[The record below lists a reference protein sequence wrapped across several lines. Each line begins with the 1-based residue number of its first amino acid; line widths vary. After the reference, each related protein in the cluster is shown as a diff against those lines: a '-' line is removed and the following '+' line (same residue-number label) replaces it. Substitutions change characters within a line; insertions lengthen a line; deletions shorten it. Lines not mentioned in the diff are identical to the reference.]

1 MFLKPTKGRGKTNSA
16 CRSKSLAL
24 SIAAITSTMAFSSA
38 GYAQNADDELEEI
51 TVTGSRIRMTDGMAE
66 PTPVTVV
73 TVSELNNFD
82 PGGTVAEQLDSLPQF
97 FRTQTAQ
104 RSSGSLAFTVGSFL
118 DMRALGSQRTLVLL
132 DGARMAPGDKRGPVN
147 VDTFPTALV
156 RSVDV
161 VTGGA
166 SAAYG
171 ADALGGVT
179 NFVID
184 REFDGVKFS
193 SGTGISEYGDGF
205 RVNASIAGGF
215 DIGDR
220 LHVIGSFEAR
230 QIDQIVRDTEDLDS
244 SWYQRWGWVKN
255 PAWISATA
263 TPNVPQRLTLPNVAQ
278 TDRHPYGMITGT
290 NTVLDGMVFNRE
302 GTAVVPFRDG
312 TVTSKAGVGTTR
324 TTSGGPEADLAY
336 KANEGPGQGSE
347 VVGRSLFLA
356 GNYQF
361 TDNLSGYAQ
370 VVAGRSESNAD
381 NTRGSV
387 TGITMTSIW
396 APRIAIDNVFVPAY
410 VRNTLAAAGKT
421 EFTLS
426 REGAFKDV
434 PEIGIDS
441 RDRNTFNTQT
451 YTVGFDYDLPNEWN
465 VSGSYSSGETERLT
479 HTYDMNRI
487 DRMALGMDAVVHPTT
502 GATVCRVNLP
512 QYSPTVAQL
521 NAAGLASG
529 LYDDRTDNDPVRQRL
544 ASPVGLDNTIGG
556 CIPYN
561 VMGYGNISADAIEY
575 VGTLKKSVGIVEQ
588 DFAEVVT
595 TGDLYEGWGYGPIS
609 MAAGLTWR
617 ESAFSDEAFPVG
629 VDALGP
635 PLNVPALGIRGI
647 APGYTGGSP
656 NLHKFSTVP
665 KISGEYNVWEWFS
678 ELQIPLWESGS
689 GNQRVGSSLAYRQS
703 DYNLSGKVESW
714 KAGLDFQ
721 ALEGLRLRATK
732 SQDVRE
738 ATFAERFDAQGGGAN
753 VLDRTRNSE
762 SVSITVVASGNPN
775 LAPET
780 ADTTVVGFVFE
791 PSWDWAQGLSVSTDW
806 YEVDIADAISQI
818 TQQDVVDRCF
828 AGDTAQCTNIERD
841 PATGTITRVF
851 RRFFNQARA
860 NVEGV
865 DFEIG
870 YRTELDFFDSELES
884 LSVRLLGGKML
895 SREDIAAN
903 GTVSNQLDQYTL
915 PELRANITTTYSY
928 GPWSAMLQAIHI
940 SGDKRDRNWIE
951 GRDVDDNYVAS
962 SSWWNGTLRYSSE
975 LSSGATWDV
984 GFNVL
989 NLLDTAPPIIASASG
1004 NQSVGS
1010 SYEEYG
1016 RRYNLSLN
1024 MNF

>member
-1 MFLKPTKGRGKTNSA
+1 MTTISHVVCAKPNAVRRKKA
-16 CRSKSLAL
+16 LAL
-24 SIAAITSTMAFSSA
+24 SMAAIVSAMAISSVA
-38 GYAQNADDELEEI
+38 YAQDDDDDLEEI

-73 TVSELNNFD
+73 TVAELNNFD

-104 RSSGSLAFTVGSFL
+104 RSFGSLAFTVGSFL

-156 RSVDV
+156 RTVDV

-179 NFVID
+179 NFIID
-184 REFDGVKFS
+184 REFEGLKIS
-193 SGTGISEYGDGF
+193 TGTGISEYGDGF
-205 RVNASIAGGF
+205 RVNASVAGGI

-220 LHVIGSFEAR
+220 LHVIGSLEAR
-230 QIDQIVRDTEDLDS
+230 QIDQIVRETEDLDS

-312 TVTSKAGVGTTR
+312 TVTSRVGTGATR
-324 TTSGGPEADLAY
+324 TTSGGPEAELAY
-336 KANEGPGQGSE
+336 KANMGPGQGSE

-356 GNYQF
+356 GQYEF
-361 TDNLSGYAQ
+361 SDSLSGYAQ
-370 VVAGRSESNAD
+370 VIAGRSESNGD
-381 NTRGSV
+381 STRGSV

-396 APRIAIDNVFVPAY
+396 APRIAVDNVYVPQY
-410 VRNTLAAAGKT
+410 VKDVLTAAGRT
-421 EFTLS
+421 EFVLS
-426 REGAFKDV
+426 REGAFAGV

-441 RDRNTFNTQT
+441 RDQNTFNTQT
-451 YTVGFDYDLPNEWN
+451 YTVGFDYDLPSGWN
-465 VSGSYSSGETERLT
+465 IAGSYSSGETERLT
-479 HTYDMNRI
+479 HTYNMNRI
-487 DRMALGMDAVVHPTT
+487 DRMALGMDAVRHPTT

-521 NAAGLASG
+521 NAAGLASR
-529 LYDDRTDNDPVRQRL
+529 LLDDRQPTPTPL
-544 ASPVGLDNTIGG
+544 KSPVGLDNTIGG
-556 CIPYN
+556 CVPYN

-588 DFAEVVT
+588 DFAEIVA
-595 TGDLYEGWGYGPIS
+595 TGELYEGWGPGPVS

-617 ESAFSDEAFPVG
+617 ESSFSDEAFPVD
-629 VDALGP
+629 VDELGP
-635 PLNVPALGIRGI
+635 PLNAPALGIRGI

-678 ELQIPLWESGS
+678 ELQVPIWESGS
-689 GNQRVGSSLAYRQS
+689 GEQTVGGSLAYRQS
-703 DYNLSGKVESW
+703 DYNLSGRVEAW
-714 KAGLDFQ
+714 KAGIEFQ
-721 ALEGLRLRATK
+721 VLEGLRFRATK

-738 ATFAERFDAQGGGAN
+738 ATFSERFDAQGGGGN
-753 VLDRTRNSE
+753 VLDRFRNSE
-762 SVSITVVASGNPN
+762 NVSITVVASGNPN

-791 PSWDWAQGLSVSTDW
+791 PGWDWSQGLSLSTDW
-806 YEVDIADAISQI
+806 YEVDIADAISQV

-828 AGDTAQCTNIERD
+828 AGDTAQCANIERD
-841 PATGTITRVF
+841 PSTGTITRVF

-860 NVEGV
+860 NVEGI

-870 YRTELDFFDSELES
+870 YRTDIDFFDNEAES
-884 LSVRLLGGKML
+884 VSVRLLGGKL
-895 SREDIAAN
+895 LTREDIAAN

-915 PELRANITTTYSY
+915 PELRANVTGTYSY
-928 GPWSAMLQAIHI
+928 GPWSFQLQGIHI
-940 SGDKRDRNWIE
+940 SGDKLDRNWIE

-962 SSWWNGTLRYSSE
+962 SSWWNGTIRYSSE
-975 LSSGATWDV
+975 FSSGATWDV

-989 NLLDTAPPIIASASG
+989 NLLDTAPPVIASASG
-1004 NQSVGS
+1004 NQFVGA

-1024 MNF
+1024 MSF

>member
-1 MFLKPTKGRGKTNSA
+1 MMRPISHSRRGNSTAVGRK
-16 CRSKSLAL
+16 KVLAL
-24 SIAAITSTMAFSSA
+24 SMAAIASAMAFSSTV
-38 GYAQNADDELEEI
+38 YAQEDDDDLEEI

-73 TVSELNNFD
+73 TLQELNNFD

-104 RSSGSLAFTVGSFL
+104 RSFGSLAFTVGSFL

-179 NFVID
+179 NFIID
-184 REFDGVKFS
+184 REFEGLRIS
-193 SGTGISEYGDGF
+193 TGTGISEYGDGF
-205 RVNASIAGGF
+205 RANASVAGGF
-215 DIGDR
+215 EIGDR
-220 LHVIGSFEAR
+220 LHVIGSLEAR
-230 QIDQIVRDTEDLDS
+230 QIDQIVRETEDLDS
-244 SWYQRWGWVKN
+244 SWYQRWGFVKN
-255 PAWISATA
+255 PAWVSATA

-302 GTAVVPFRDG
+302 GNAVVPFRDG

-324 TTSGGPEADLAY
+324 TTSGGPEAELAY
-336 KANEGPGQGSE
+336 KANQGPGQGSE

-356 GNYQF
+356 GQYEF
-361 TDNLSGYAQ
+361 TDSLSGYAQ
-370 VVAGRSESNAD
+370 AVVGRSESNGD
-381 NTRGSV
+381 NTRGSI

-396 APRIAIDNVFVPAY
+396 APRIAVDNAYLPAY
-410 VRNTLAAAGKT
+410 VRDTLRAAGRT
-421 EFTLS
+421 EFILS
-426 REGAFKDV
+426 REGAISGV

-441 RDRNTFNTQT
+441 RDRNTFNTET

-465 VSGSYSSGETERLT
+465 VSGSYSTGETERLT
-479 HTYDMNRI
+479 HTYNMNRI

-502 GATVCRVNLP
+502 GAIVCRVNLP
-512 QYSPTVAQL
+512 QFSPTVAQL
-521 NAAGLASG
+521 NAAGLASR
-529 LYDDRTDNDPVRQRL
+529 LLDDRQTTPTPL
-544 ASPVGLDNTIGG
+544 KSPVGLDNTIGG
-556 CIPYN
+556 CVPYN

-595 TGDLYEGWGYGPIS
+595 TGELFEGWGYGPIS

-617 ESAFSDEAFPVG
+617 ESGFSDEAFPVD
-629 VDALGP
+629 VDELGP
-635 PLNVPALGIRGI
+635 PLNAPALGIRGI

-665 KISGEYNVWEWFS
+665 KISGEYSVWEWFS
-678 ELQIPLWESGS
+678 ELQVPIWESGS
-689 GNQRVGSSLAYRQS
+689 GEQRIGGSLAYRQS
-703 DYNLSGKVESW
+703 DYNLSGQVEAW
-714 KAGLDFQ
+714 KAGIEFQ
-721 ALEGLRLRATK
+721 AFEGLRFRATK

-738 ATFAERFDAQGGGAN
+738 ATFSERFDAQGGGGN

-762 SVSITVVASGNPN
+762 TVSITVVASGNPN

-780 ADTTVVGFVFE
+780 ADTTVMGFVFE
-791 PSWDWAQGLSVSTDW
+791 PTWDWAQGLSLSTDW
-806 YEVDIADAISQI
+806 YEVDIADAISQV

-828 AGDTAQCTNIERD
+828 AGDTSQCANIERD

-851 RRFFNQARA
+851 RRFFNQAQA
-860 NVEGV
+860 KVEGI

-870 YRTELDFFDSELES
+870 YRTDIDFFDNEAES
-884 LSVRLLGGKML
+884 ISVRLLGGKL
-895 SREDIAAN
+895 LTREDIAAN

-915 PELRANITTTYSY
+915 PELRANVTGTYSL
-928 GPWSAMLQAIHI
+928 GPWSFQLQGIHI
-940 SGDKRDRNWIE
+940 SGDKLDRNWIE

-962 SSWWNGTLRYSSE
+962 STWWNGTLRYSSE
-975 LSSGATWDV
+975 FSSGATWDI

-989 NLLDTAPPIIASASG
+989 NLLDTAPPIIPSASG
-1004 NQSVGS
+1004 NQFVGAQ
-1010 SYEEYG
+1010 YEEYG

>member
-1 MFLKPTKGRGKTNSA
+1 MSIKSYIGRRKFNSG
-16 CRSKSLAL
+16 RRKKVLAL
-24 SIAAITSTMAFSSA
+24 SIAAITSAIAINSGA
-38 GYAQNADDELEEI
+38 YAQNTDAKLEEI
-51 TVTGSRIRMTDGMAE
+51 TVTGSRIRITNGMAA

-73 TVSELNNFD
+73 TIGELNNFD

-263 TPNVPQRLTLPNVAQ
+263 TPNVPQRLTLPDVAQ

-324 TTSGGPEADLAY
+324 TTSGGPEAALAY

-356 GNYQF
+356 GRYQF
-361 TDNLSGYAQ
+361 TDSLSGYAQ

-396 APRIAIDNVFVPAY
+396 APLIAVDNAYLPAY
-410 VRNTLAAAGKT
+410 VRDTLRAAGKT
-421 EFTLS
+421 EFVMS
-426 REGAFKDV
+426 REGAFLDV

-451 YTVGFDYDLPNEWN
+451 YTVGFDYDLPNTWN

-479 HTYDMNRI
+479 HTYNMNRI
-487 DRMALGMDAVVHPTT
+487 DRMALGMDAVRHPTT
-502 GATVCRVNLP
+502 GAIVCRVNLP
-512 QYSPTVAQL
+512 QFSPTVAQL

-529 LYDDRTDNDPVRQRL
+529 LLDDRQTTRTPL

-556 CIPYN
+556 CVPYN

-595 TGDLYEGWGYGPIS
+595 TGDLYEGWGYGSIS

-617 ESAFSDEAFPVG
+617 ESAFSDEAFPVD

-635 PLNVPALGIRGI
+635 PLNAPKLGIRGI

-678 ELQIPLWESGS
+678 ELQIPLWKSGS
-689 GNQRVGSSLAYRQS
+689 GNQSVGSSLAYRQS
-703 DYNLSGKVESW
+703 NYNLSGKI
-714 KAGLDFQ
+714 D
-721 ALEGLRLRATK
+721 
-732 SQDVRE
+732 
-738 ATFAERFDAQGGGAN
+738 
-753 VLDRTRNSE
+753 
-762 SVSITVVASGNPN
+762 
-775 LAPET
+775 
-780 ADTTVVGFVFE
+780 
-791 PSWDWAQGLSVSTDW
+791 
-806 YEVDIADAISQI
+806 
-818 TQQDVVDRCF
+818 
-828 AGDTAQCTNIERD
+828 
-841 PATGTITRVF
+841 
-851 RRFFNQARA
+851 
-860 NVEGV
+860 
-865 DFEIG
+865 
-870 YRTELDFFDSELES
+870 
-884 LSVRLLGGKML
+884 
-895 SREDIAAN
+895 
-903 GTVSNQLDQYTL
+903 
-915 PELRANITTTYSY
+915 
-928 GPWSAMLQAIHI
+928 
-940 SGDKRDRNWIE
+940 
-951 GRDVDDNYVAS
+951 
-962 SSWWNGTLRYSSE
+962 
-975 LSSGATWDV
+975 
-984 GFNVL
+984 
-989 NLLDTAPPIIASASG
+989 
-1004 NQSVGS
+1004 
-1010 SYEEYG
+1010 
-1016 RRYNLSLN
+1016 
-1024 MNF
+1024 

>member
-1 MFLKPTKGRGKTNSA
+1 MSIKSYIGRRKFNAGRRKKA
-16 CRSKSLAL
+16 LAL
-24 SIAAITSTMAFSSA
+24 SMAAITSAIAINSGA
-38 GYAQNADDELEEI
+38 YAQNTDAKLEEI
-51 TVTGSRIRMTDGMAE
+51 TVTGSRIRITNGMAA

-73 TVSELNNFD
+73 TIGELNNFD

-184 REFDGVKFS
+184 REFDGVKLS

-205 RVNASIAGGF
+205 RVDASIAGGF

-220 LHVIGSFEAR
+220 LHVIGSLEAR

-263 TPNVPQRLTLPNVAQ
+263 TPNVPQRLTLPDVAQ

-324 TTSGGPEADLAY
+324 TTSGGPEAALAY

-356 GNYQF
+356 GRYQF
-361 TDNLSGYAQ
+361 TDSLSGYAQ

-396 APRIAIDNVFVPAY
+396 APLIAVDNAYLPAY
-410 VRNTLAAAGKT
+410 VRDTLRAAGKT
-421 EFTLS
+421 EFVMS
-426 REGAFKDV
+426 REGAFLDV

-451 YTVGFDYDLPNEWN
+451 YTVGFDYDLPNTWN

-479 HTYDMNRI
+479 HTYNMNRI
-487 DRMALGMDAVVHPTT
+487 DRMALGMDAVRHPTT
-502 GATVCRVNLP
+502 GAIVCRVNLP
-512 QYSPTVAQL
+512 QFSPTVAQL
-521 NAAGLASG
+521 TAAGLASG
-529 LYDDRTDNDPVRQRL
+529 LLDDRQTTRTPL

-556 CIPYN
+556 CVPYN

-617 ESAFSDEAFPVG
+617 ESAFSDEAFPVD

-635 PLNVPALGIRGI
+635 PLNVPKLGIRGI

-678 ELQIPLWESGS
+678 ELQIPLWKSGS
-689 GNQRVGSSLAYRQS
+689 GNQSVGTTLAYRQS

-714 KAGLDFQ
+714 KAGIDFQ
-721 ALEGLRLRATK
+721 VLEGLRLRATK

-738 ATFAERFDAQGGGAN
+738 ATFAERFDAQGGGGN

-762 SVSITVVASGNPN
+762 TVSITVVASGNPN

-780 ADTTVVGFVFE
+780 ADTAVVGLVFE
-791 PSWDWAQGLSVSTDW
+791 PSWDWAQGLSISTDW

-818 TQQDVVDRCF
+818 NQQDVVDRCF

-884 LSVRLLGGKML
+884 FSVRLLGGKLL
-895 SREDIAAN
+895 SRKDIAAN

-915 PELRANITTTYSY
+915 PELKANITTTYSY
-928 GPWSAMLQAIHI
+928 GPWSATLQTIHL
-940 SGDKRDRNWIE
+940 SGGKRDRNWIE
-951 GRDVDDNYVAS
+951 GRDVDDNYVES
-962 SSWWNGTLRYSSE
+962 SSWWNGTLRFSSE

-989 NLLDTAPPIIASASG
+989 NLFDTAPPVIASASG
-1004 NQSVGS
+1004 NQSVGAQ
-1010 SYEEYG
+1010 YEEYG